1 MHGREFGHGYFGHGP
16 MGSGGDLL
24 LFGLSTLFWV
34 GLPLLIGWLAVR
46 ASARQSQV
54 GEQRVRVRE
63 VARPSAVELV
73 RTLYVRGEIDVLT
86 FEELLGER
94 LGDGATVAKELA
106 EEPADQARDGAA
118 VIDIAWRQAER
129 QQFAAG
135 HRVVDDQVEVE
146 PREPAHRGL
155 AAARIDGKDAMRGDA
170 GRCGRCGR
178 RSGRWSPQS

>member
-63 VARPSAVELV
+63 VARPSAVELA

-86 FEELLGER
+86 FEELLGP
-94 LGDGATVAKELA
+94 LLLA
-106 EEPADQARDGAA
+106 EQARERRAMIA
-118 VIDIAWRQAER
+118 VIEGSVNLQRVER
-129 QQFAAG
+129 SPFI
-135 HRVVDDQVEVE
+135 DQ
-146 PREPAHRGL
+146 R
-155 AAARIDGKDAMRGDA
+155 
-170 GRCGRCGR
+170 
-178 RSGRWSPQS
+178 

>member
-63 VARPSAVELV
+63 VARPSAVELA

-86 FEELLGER
+86 FEELLGP
-94 LGDGATVAKELA
+94 LLLA
-106 EEPADQARDGAA
+106 EQARERRAMIA
-118 VIDIAWRQAER
+118 VIEGSINLQRVER
-129 QQFAAG
+129 SPFI
-135 HRVVDDQVEVE
+135 DQ
-146 PREPAHRGL
+146 R
-155 AAARIDGKDAMRGDA
+155 
-170 GRCGRCGR
+170 
-178 RSGRWSPQS
+178 

>member
-24 LFGLSTLFWV
+24 LLGLSTLFWV

-63 VARPSAVELV
+63 VARPSAVELA

-86 FEELLGER
+86 FEELLGP
-94 LGDGATVAKELA
+94 LLLA
-106 EEPADQARDGAA
+106 EQARERRAMIA
-118 VIDIAWRQAER
+118 VIEGSINLQRVER
-129 QQFAAG
+129 SPFI
-135 HRVVDDQVEVE
+135 DQ
-146 PREPAHRGL
+146 R
-155 AAARIDGKDAMRGDA
+155 
-170 GRCGRCGR
+170 
-178 RSGRWSPQS
+178 